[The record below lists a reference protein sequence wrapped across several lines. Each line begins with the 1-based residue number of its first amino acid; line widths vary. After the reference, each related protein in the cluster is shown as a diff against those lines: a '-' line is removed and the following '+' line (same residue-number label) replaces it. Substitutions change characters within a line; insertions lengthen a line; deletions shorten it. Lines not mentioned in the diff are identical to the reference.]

1 MDSKDDWTW
10 PNRPTTVAE
19 FDTMMSHLDRHLAIH
34 NLLPAQRSLNAA
46 RLVSMALKLSGT
58 PILVGNEARGEPF
71 SPRDLLA
78 RVFDWYDDT
87 YGDRNKIDFSLGY
100 VVLPLRNTYWRLR
113 IPLAYGTVVPF
124 ADRNLANL
132 GRQLGKLGTKT
143 EPASHNVLTGLQG
156 VTQAYSDRL
165 TDAEIARVM
174 QAYGRGYIAMATLD
188 ELREHDLFDQARG
201 DYAHSVEAL
210 AGGQAFSKARW
221 DTAQC
226 AEKVFKGL
234 LGRAGQPF
242 PTSAGQGHDI
252 VHLGGLVT
260 AHFGIALPE
269 GALRAIY
276 CSPKVRYGEINVD
289 LNEAWTSHDALLGI
303 LARLRAI
310 ALPPGGKQLRR

>member
-10 PNRPTTVAE
+10 PSRPTTASE
-19 FDTMMSHLDRHLAIH
+19 FDAMMSHLDHHLATH

-58 PILVGNEARGEPF
+58 PILGGGEGRGEPF

-78 RVFDWYDDT
+78 RVFDWYDDI
-87 YGDRNKIDFSLGY
+87 YADRNKIDFSIGY
-100 VVLPLRNTYWRLR
+100 VVFPLHNTYWRLR
-113 IPLAYGTVVPF
+113 IPLTYGTVVAF
-124 ADRNLANL
+124 VDRNLASQ
-132 GRQLGKLGTKT
+132 GRQTKT

-165 TDAEIARVM
+165 TDADLARVM
-174 QAYGRGYIAMATLD
+174 QAYGRGYAAMVTLD
-188 ELREHDLFDQARG
+188 ELKGHDLFDQARG

-210 AGGQAFSKARW
+210 ANGQALSKARW

-234 LGRAGQPF
+234 LGRAGQTF

-252 VHLGGLVT
+252 VHLGALVT
-260 AHFGIALPE
+260 AHFGITLPE
-269 GALRAIY
+269 GALRAIH
-276 CSPKVRYGEINVD
+276 CSPKLRYGEMNVD
-289 LNEAWTSHDALLGI
+289 LNEAWTSHDALLDI
-303 LARLRAI
+303 LTRLRLV